1 MYTLNQVVPIP
12 LKDQTTNSQIW
23 STSYTFQKGKRY
35 FVHAPSGSGK
45 TTLQHLLYGLRA
57 DYEGEVLVAAT
68 PSKVL
73 GATAQPLRGLS
84 LEQWTFL
91 RQSKVSVIFQDLRL
105 FLQFSALEN
114 IQIKNQLTNHQTTEA
129 ILEMAEQLG
138 IKTLLDKPCGKLS
151 YGQRQRVAIIRALC
165 QPFELLLM
173 DEPFSHL
180 DKENI
185 KLCCQLIM
193 KECKAQGAAYIVASL
208 GEKYEFE
215 YDVEL
220 SL

>member
-1 MYTLNQVVPIP
+1 MYTLKQVIPIP
-12 LKDQTTNSQIW
+12 LKDQAINSQIW
-23 STSYTFQKGKRY
+23 STNCAFEKGKRY

-45 TTLQHLLYGLRA
+45 TTLQHLLYGLRT
-57 DYEGEVLVAAT
+57 DYEGEVLVT
-68 PSKVL
+68 TSPTKVS
-73 GATAQPLRGLS
+73 GAVAQPLRDLS

-91 RQSKVSVIFQDLRL
+91 RQSKISVIFQDLRL
-105 FLQFSALEN
+105 FLQCTALEN
-114 IQIKNQLTNHQTTEA
+114 IQIKNRLTEHQTEAA
-129 ILEMAEQLG
+129 ILAMAEQLG
-138 IKTLLDKPCGKLS
+138 IKSLLDKPCGKLS

-185 KLCCQLIM
+185 KHCCQLIM

-208 GEKYEFE
+208 GEKYDFE
-215 YDVEL
+215 YDEEL